1 MLLTDWIF
9 FLLQTRLHSSLFI
22 FCLFFPITAF
32 FFVFVFSFTFSNS
45 FLLTLVF
52 LLFFP
57 FFSHCIVESFSVHF
71 KTFPI
76 FTSPNS
82 HSISAKCP
90 HHTKRDKTTRK
101 KGKKDLASSN
111 PGMQVVMP
119 HPVSTYPYPHRQTD
133 WWVGGGGVTKWR
145 RTPTYHILTSHNSSC
160 YL

>member
-9 FLLQTRLHSSLFI
+9 FLFQTRLHSSRFI
-22 FCLFFPITAF
+22 FCLFPITAF
-32 FFVFVFSFTFSNS
+32 FCLGFVFSFTFSNS
-45 FLLTLVF
+45 FLLTFVF
-52 LLFFP
+52 LLFFH
-57 FFSHCIVESFSVHF
+57 FFFHCIVEF
-71 KTFPI
+71 FPYI
-76 FTSPNS
+76 LKLFLFLLHQTLIAFLLN
-82 HSISAKCP
+82 A
-90 HHTKRDKTTRK
+90 HTTPKEIKQRK